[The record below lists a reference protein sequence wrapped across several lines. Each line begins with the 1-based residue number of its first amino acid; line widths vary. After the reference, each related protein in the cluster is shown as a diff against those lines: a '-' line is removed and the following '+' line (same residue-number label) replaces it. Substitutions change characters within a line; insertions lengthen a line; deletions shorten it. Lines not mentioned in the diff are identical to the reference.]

1 MTLLMTQPFERE
13 LEQTIFCLSAT
24 SNQSQLTISA
34 VVVSVVTGQSQ
45 GLMNQIKDTT
55 NQTVLWPLSDQYWSL
70 SLTDTSLSCLPLW
83 ISILNKTY
91 IDMINVCVF
100 VFEQWEW
107 SSEQKLKCRRWATFD
122 NNNLLHAICT
132 WGHTRSLT

>member
-55 NQTVLWPLSDQYWSL
+55 NQTVL
-70 SLTDTSLSCLPLW
+70 
-83 ISILNKTY
+83 
-91 IDMINVCVF
+91 
-100 VFEQWEW
+100 
-107 SSEQKLKCRRWATFD
+107 
-122 NNNLLHAICT
+122 
-132 WGHTRSLT
+132 